1 MINRLQSTNTQ
12 QQKAIQEF
20 ENVCSM
26 KITDEIVNDS
36 IRSKS
41 RSKSKSY
48 SQQKSRYLL
57 PRWEK
62 VSAFDQ

>member
-1 MINRLQSTNTQ
+1 
-12 QQKAIQEF
+12 
-20 ENVCSM
+20 M
-26 KITDEIVNDS
+26 KITDEIVNAS
-36 IRSKS
+36 IRSKT

-57 PRWEK
+57 PRPDK